1 MIFGI
6 LHKIRQNFIELVNI
20 SSNFKYVVILTYN
33 IFSCKFCIKAVRQL
47 HFQDWS
53 INFKYIDLPGR
64 IEVYVKKL
72 QMLLV
77 KITLIFILEKYM
89 KIFPALPR
97 IIILQI
103 Q

>member
-1 MIFGI
+1 MFDILIFGI

-53 INFKYIDLPGR
+53 IFKALHKINRLN
-64 IEVYVKKL
+64 
-72 QMLLV
+72 V
-77 KITLIFILEKYM
+77 KIF
-89 KIFPALPR
+89 
-97 IIILQI
+97 
-103 Q
+103 